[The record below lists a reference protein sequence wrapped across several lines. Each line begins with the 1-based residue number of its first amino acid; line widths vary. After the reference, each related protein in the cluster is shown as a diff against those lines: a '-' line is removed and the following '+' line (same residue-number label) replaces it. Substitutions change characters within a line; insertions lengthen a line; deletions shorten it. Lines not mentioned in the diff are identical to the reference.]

1 MARPIKDNADY
12 FSHDASMRDD
22 PKIKA
27 LRRKFKHEGYSVWNM
42 LLESI
47 TDADNFRFTIDFEIM
62 GGDYDIEPERLK
74 EIVMYCVNL
83 GLLQYSAETSIIWS
97 KTLDNRMATLLSKRK
112 RNRNPADS
120 ELSTSETPQSKV
132 KESKV
137 KESKVYLSIG
147 EPSEKYILVLA
158 KYTSEKPKKIYS
170 LRAHF
175 EVTGQIEAFNSV
187 GFVHFDAF
195 MDANTGKMF
204 NDDFHLDNAFRG
216 FCEKYVPPP
225 REPDKYKDA
234 QWDKDM
240 MNLDAWENKYTYKL
254 KHDNDFRKHF
264 GYGELFVS
272 KAVG

>member
-27 LRRKFKHEGYSVWNM
+27 LRRKFKHEGYSIWNM

-62 GGDYDIEPERLK
+62 GGDYDIEPELLK
-74 EIVMYCVNL
+74 EIVLYCVNL
-83 GLLQYSAETSIIWS
+83 GLLQYSAETSVIWS

-112 RNRNPADS
+112 RNRNPADG

-137 KESKVYLSIG
+137 YLSIG
-147 EPSEKYILVLA
+147 EQSEKYILVLA
-158 KYTSEKPKKIYS
+158 KYSSDKPKKIYS

-175 EVTGQIEAFNSV
+175 EITGQIEAFNSV
-187 GFVHFDAF
+187 GFVHFEAF
-195 MDANTGKMF
+195 MTANTGKMF
-204 NDDFHLDNAFRG
+204 NDDSHLDNTFRN
-216 FCEKYVPPP
+216 FCKDYKPPP
-225 REPDKYKDA
+225 SEPIKYENAEYNKSL
-234 QWDKDM
+234 WTTE
-240 MNLDAWENKYTYKL
+240 AWEEFYSKRL
-254 KHDNDFRKHF
+254 LSDADFRKHF